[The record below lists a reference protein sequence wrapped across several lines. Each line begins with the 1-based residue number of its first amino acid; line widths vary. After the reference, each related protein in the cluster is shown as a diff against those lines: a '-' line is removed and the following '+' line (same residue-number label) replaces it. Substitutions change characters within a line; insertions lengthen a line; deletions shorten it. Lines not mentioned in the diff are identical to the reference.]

1 MNNFFS
7 FEHFEKEIMEKKIRF
22 TEWIFATFSFYVIN
36 IFFFLNWIIISFFFM
51 LFIFISMIYYVLYT
65 SNNRWIDMI
74 KNCQQIEIP
83 IVFLLSTTQFY

>member
-1 MNNFFS
+1 
-7 FEHFEKEIMEKKIRF
+7 
-22 TEWIFATFSFYVIN
+22 
-36 IFFFLNWIIISFFFM
+36 M

>member
-1 MNNFFS
+1 MDFCYFLILCYK
-7 FEHFEKEIMEKKIRF
+7 HL
-22 TEWIFATFSFYVIN
+22 
-36 IFFFLNWIIISFFFM
+36 FFLNWIIISFFFL